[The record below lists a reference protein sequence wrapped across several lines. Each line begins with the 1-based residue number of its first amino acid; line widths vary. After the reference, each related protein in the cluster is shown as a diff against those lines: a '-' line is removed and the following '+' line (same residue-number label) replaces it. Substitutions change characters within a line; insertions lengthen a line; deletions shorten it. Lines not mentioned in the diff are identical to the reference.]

1 MNLKSNFPQRGV
13 LQFIADP
20 GKGQAPRMKDG
31 KVTMK
36 LQFLS
41 KEI

>member
-20 GKGQAPRMKDG
+20 GKGQAPRKDE
-31 KVTMK
+31 VTMK